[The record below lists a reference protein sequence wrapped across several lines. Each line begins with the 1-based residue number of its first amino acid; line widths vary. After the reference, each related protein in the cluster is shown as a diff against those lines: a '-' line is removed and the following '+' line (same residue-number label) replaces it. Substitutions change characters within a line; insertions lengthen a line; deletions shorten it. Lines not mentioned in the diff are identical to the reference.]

1 MSLLNRY
8 IFRTVF
14 NATITVLVVITS
26 LDLLAILVDELD
38 RLSATYTFLDVLIYT
53 GLSIPASLYEF
64 MPFAALVGCLIGL
77 GSLAT
82 SSELVIMRAA
92 GISLLTIAWGVIKP
106 VLIFVVFSVLLG
118 EYVIP
123 IANQTAEARRA
134 LLLGNQQILE
144 SRAGL
149 WNREGNEFMHFNAVQ
164 ANGVIYGIS
173 RYQFDNRGV
182 LKSSSFSEKAT
193 YQGSYWRE
201 QDITE
206 TIFTSEGTKIKQMP
220 TRHWNSAFSPQLLN
234 VLVLEPD
241 DLAIANLYTY
251 SRYLDQQKI
260 DSGKYW
266 LSFLKKLL
274 QPLAT
279 VSLVLIAISFIFGPL
294 REATMGYRIFA
305 GVIVGILFQM
315 AQNLLSPASLVYGF
329 SPLIAV
335 GLPIFC
341 CFIGGFLSLRRVG

>member
-1 MSLLNRY
+1 MKLLNRY

-26 LDLLAILVDELD
+26 LDLLAILVDEFD

-82 SSELVIMRAA
+82 SSELVVMRAA
-92 GISLLTIAWGVIKP
+92 GISLLTIAWGAIKP

-173 RYQFDNRGV
+173 RYQFDSKGV

-193 YQGSYWRE
+193 CCQILIC
-201 QDITE
+201 D
-206 TIFTSEGTKIKQMP
+206 
-220 TRHWNSAFSPQLLN
+220 HL
-234 VLVLEPD
+234 
-241 DLAIANLYTY
+241 
-251 SRYLDQQKI
+251 
-260 DSGKYW
+260 
-266 LSFLKKLL
+266 
-274 QPLAT
+274 PLCQA
-279 VSLVLIAISFIFGPL
+279 
-294 REATMGYRIFA
+294 Y
-305 GVIVGILFQM
+305 
-315 AQNLLSPASLVYGF
+315 
-329 SPLIAV
+329 AV
-335 GLPIFC
+335 
-341 CFIGGFLSLRRVG
+341 